1 MALSQDSG
9 SLKFYTGP
17 LLPKINDM
25 ELLKNKTALI
35 TGGTTGIGRATAEDF
50 LREGARV
57 IITGRDQRTLD
68 EAVNSLDPGAFGIV
82 SDNGNMENILR
93 IREKASGI
101 FPGID
106 ILFAN
111 AGYGKFSPIEMMT
124 EETFDELFNVLV
136 KGTYFTIKELL
147 PIINSGG
154 SIIMTTS
161 IVTAYGSA
169 NSSVY
174 AAAKAAVQSLVK
186 NLAAE
191 LVNKDIRVNSIS
203 PGYTETDIFN
213 KTGMKVEQI
222 ANVKQ
227 HVSGILPFK
236 RFATPLEIAK
246 AVTFLASDNA
256 SYLHGSEIV
265 VDGGYS
271 VIR

>member
-1 MALSQDSG
+1 
-9 SLKFYTGP
+9 
-17 LLPKINDM
+17 M

-35 TGGTTGIGRATAEDF
+35 TGGTTGIGHATAEDF
-50 LREGARV
+50 LREGGKV
-57 IITGRDQRTLD
+57 IITGRDQRTVD
-68 EAVNSLDPGAFGIV
+68 ETVNSLGPGAFGIV
-82 SDNGNMENILR
+82 SNNANMEDILT
-93 IREKASGI
+93 IREKAAAI
-101 FPGID
+101 FPRID

-111 AGYGKFSPIEMMT
+111 AGYGKFSPIEMVT

-147 PIINSGG
+147 PLVNSGG

-161 IVTAYGSA
+161 VVTEYGSA

-174 AAAKAAVQSLVK
+174 AAAKAAVQSFVK

-191 LVNKDIRVNSIS
+191 LLARNIRVNSVS
-203 PGYTETDIFN
+203 PGYTQTDGFN
-213 KTGMKVEQI
+213 KTGMTAEQI
-222 ANVKQ
+222 TGVKQ
-227 HVSGILPFK
+227 YISGILPYK
-236 RFATPLEIAK
+236 RFATPLEVAK
-246 AVTFLASDNA
+246 AVTFLALDNA

>member
-1 MALSQDSG
+1 
-9 SLKFYTGP
+9 
-17 LLPKINDM
+17 M
-25 ELLKNKTALI
+25 ELLKNKTAII
-35 TGGTTGIGRATAEDF
+35 TGGTSGIGRATAEDF
-50 LREGARV
+50 LREGGKV
-57 IITGRDQRTLD
+57 IITGRDQRTID
-68 EAVNSLDPGAFGIV
+68 ETIISLGPGAFGIV
-82 SDNGNMENILR
+82 SDNGNMQDILR
-93 IREKASGI
+93 IREKAFEI
-101 FPGID
+101 FPRID

-147 PIINSGG
+147 PIINRGG

-161 IVTAYGSA
+161 LVTAYGSA

-174 AAAKAAVQSLVK
+174 AAAKAAVQSFVK

-191 LVNKDIRVNSIS
+191 LVARDIRVNSIS

-213 KTGMKVEQI
+213 KTGMAADQI
-222 ANVKQ
+222 TGIKQ
-227 HVSGILPFK
+227 YVSGILPFK

>member
-1 MALSQDSG
+1 
-9 SLKFYTGP
+9 
-17 LLPKINDM
+17 M

-50 LREGARV
+50 LREGGKV
-57 IITGRDQRTLD
+57 IITGRDQRTVD
-68 EAVNSLDPGAFGIV
+68 ETVNSLGSGAFGIV
-82 SDNGNMENILR
+82 SDNANMQDILT
-93 IREKASGI
+93 IREKASDI

-111 AGYGKFSPIEMMT
+111 AGYGRFSPIEMVT
-124 EETFDELFNVLV
+124 EEMFDELFDVLV

-147 PIINSGG
+147 PMVNGGG

-161 IVTAYGSA
+161 VVTEYGSA

-174 AAAKAAVQSLVK
+174 AAAKAAVQSFVK

-191 LVNKDIRVNSIS
+191 LVARDIRVNSIS
-203 PGYTETDIFN
+203 PGYTETDGFN
-213 KTGMKVEQI
+213 KTGMTAEQI
-222 ANVKQ
+222 TGVKQ
-227 HVSGILPFK
+227 YISGILPFK
-236 RFATPLEIAK
+236 RFATPSEVAK

>member
-1 MALSQDSG
+1 
-9 SLKFYTGP
+9 
-17 LLPKINDM
+17 M

-35 TGGTTGIGRATAEDF
+35 TGGTAGIGRATAEDF
-50 LREGARV
+50 LREGGKV
-57 IITGRDQRTLD
+57 IITGRDQRTVD
-68 EAVNSLDPGAFGIV
+68 ETVNSLGFGAFGFV
-82 SDNGNMENILR
+82 SDNGNMEDILK
-93 IREKASGI
+93 IREKVSRVL
-101 FPGID
+101 PRID
-106 ILFAN
+106 VLFAN
-111 AGYGKFSPIEMMT
+111 AGYGKFSPIEGVT
-124 EETFDELFNVLV
+124 EDTFDELFNVLV

-161 IVTAYGSA
+161 VVTEYGSA
-169 NSSVY
+169 NSSIY
-174 AAAKAAVQSLVK
+174 AAAKAAVQSFVK

-191 LVNKDIRVNSIS
+191 FLAKDIRVNSIS

-213 KTGMKVEQI
+213 KTGMTVEQI
-222 ANVKQ
+222 TGVKQ
-227 HVSGILPFK
+227 HVSDILPFK

-265 VDGGYS
+265 VDGGYT

>member
-1 MALSQDSG
+1 
-9 SLKFYTGP
+9 
-17 LLPKINDM
+17 M

-35 TGGTTGIGRATAEDF
+35 TGGTSGIGRATAEDF
-50 LREGARV
+50 LKEGGKV
-57 IITGRDQRTLD
+57 IITGRDQRTVD
-68 EAVNSLDPGAFGIV
+68 EAVSSLGSGAFGIV
-82 SDNGNMENILR
+82 SDNGNMEDILK
-93 IREKASGI
+93 IREKASDI

-111 AGYGKFSPIEMMT
+111 AGYGKFSPIEMIT

-161 IVTAYGSA
+161 IVTEYGSA

-174 AAAKAAVQSLVK
+174 AAAKAAVQSFVK

-191 LVNKDIRVNSIS
+191 LVPKDIRINSIS

-213 KTGMKVEQI
+213 KTGMTAEQI
-222 ANVKQ
+222 TGVKQ
-227 HVSGILPFK
+227 YVSGILPFK
-236 RFATPLEIAK
+236 RFATPSEVAK

-265 VDGGYS
+265 IDGGYS

>member
-1 MALSQDSG
+1 
-9 SLKFYTGP
+9 
-17 LLPKINDM
+17 M
-25 ELLKNKTALI
+25 ELLRNKTALI
-35 TGGTTGIGRATAEDF
+35 TGGTAGIGRATAEDF
-50 LREGARV
+50 LREGGKV
-57 IITGRDQRTLD
+57 IITGRDQRTVD
-68 EAVNSLDPGAFGIV
+68 ETVNSLGFGAFGFV
-82 SDNGNMENILR
+82 SDNGNMEDILK
-93 IREKASGI
+93 IREKVSRVL
-101 FPGID
+101 PRID
-106 ILFAN
+106 VLFAN
-111 AGYGKFSPIEMMT
+111 AGYGKFSPIEGVT
-124 EETFDELFNVLV
+124 EDTFDELFNVLV

-161 IVTAYGSA
+161 VVTEYGSA
-169 NSSVY
+169 NSSIY
-174 AAAKAAVQSLVK
+174 AAAKAAVQSFVK

-191 LVNKDIRVNSIS
+191 LVTKDIRVNSIS

-213 KTGMKVEQI
+213 KTGMTAEEI
-222 ANVKQ
+222 TRIKQ

-265 VDGGYS
+265 VDGGYT